1 MLLVVV
7 VLGVIIF
14 GSQFANTAN
23 FANLAVASSFL
34 AIISIGM
41 TFVIL
46 SGGIDLSVG
55 SMYALAAVLAAYSS
69 RWGSL
74 AGIVV
79 PIVTCGALGLV
90 QGTLIGKLRM
100 PAFIVTLAGL
110 LFARGLA
117 FKVSDNGNKTHLI
130 DRGRW
135 MTNLGQERVLGV
147 GAPVWIALA
156 LFGAGLVVLNRARLG
171 QAVRDR
177 RIEDAAV
184 LMGLPVAQVKIVLYD
199 DRRLSGLAGMLV
211 AARSSS
217 GLSTSGSGLE
227 LEAIAAVVIG
237 GTLLTG
243 GAGGLTGT
251 MIGVLLLGVI
261 QNLINQVRDVAL
273 VPPAGGQRSVP
284 HRGRNSAD
292 DRQQE
297 GADVTSERLRVAVV
311 GTGEWW
317 GREHARVFSQRPD
330 VELCAIVGRSS
341 DKTMQRAAEFGTK
354 PYVDLDEMLA
364 TETPDLVSLCLP
376 NESHFDTTLHAIEA
390 GFPLLV
396 EKPLVFN
403 SRRPTAYCRSRRS
416 PPVLRHQLQP
426 PLCPPGADGPR
437 GHRRTASGH
446 LVRHVA
452 IRWRGRHQ
460 H

>member
-1 MLLVVV
+1 MTAHIVAPGPGEQPLSDISAHKSFASLSSLVRRSAAGVVLVAVVV
-7 VLGVIIF
+7 FGVIVF
-14 GSQFANTAN
+14 GTQFANPGN

-79 PIVTCGALGLV
+79 PIVTCGAIGLV

-110 LFARGLA
+110 LFCRGLA
-117 FKVSDNGNKTHLI
+117 FKVSDDGNTTHLI

-156 LFGAGLVVLNRARLG
+156 LFGVGLVVLNRTRLG
-171 QAVRDR
+171 QAVYA
-177 RIEDAAV
+177 IGGSEDAAR
-184 LMGLPVAQVKIVLYD
+184 LMGLPVARVKIVLYTMSGL
-199 DRRLSGLAGMLV
+199 LSGLAGMLV

-217 GLSTSGSGLE
+217 GLSTIGSGLE

-237 GTLLTG
+237 GTLLSG

-261 QNLINQVRDVAL
+261 QNLINQVGTL
-273 VPPAGGQRSVP
+273 RSFHQQVVSGVFLIVVVTAQTII
-284 HRGRNSAD
+284 GRKEQS
-292 DRQQE
+292 
-297 GADVTSERLRVAVV
+297 
-311 GTGEWW
+311 
-317 GREHARVFSQRPD
+317 
-330 VELCAIVGRSS
+330 
-341 DKTMQRAAEFGTK
+341 
-354 PYVDLDEMLA
+354 
-364 TETPDLVSLCLP
+364 
-376 NESHFDTTLHAIEA
+376 
-390 GFPLLV
+390 
-396 EKPLVFN
+396 
-403 SRRPTAYCRSRRS
+403 
-416 PPVLRHQLQP
+416 
-426 PLCPPGADGPR
+426 
-437 GHRRTASGH
+437 
-446 LVRHVA
+446 
-452 IRWRGRHQ
+452 
-460 H
+460 

>member
-1 MLLVVV
+1 MTSHIVAPAPGDPPLGDVSAHESFGSLSSLIRRSAAGV
-7 VLGVIIF
+7 VLLIVMVAGVMIF

-69 RWGSL
+69 KWGSL

-79 PIVTCGALGLV
+79 PIATCGALGLV

-135 MTNLGQERVLGV
+135 MTNLGQERILGV

-156 LFGAGLVVLNRARLG
+156 LFGAGLVVLNRTRLG
-171 QAVRDR
+171 QAVYA
-177 RIEDAAV
+177 IGGSEDAAV
-184 LMGLPVAQVKIVLYD
+184 LMGLPVARVKIVLYTMTGL
-199 DRRLSGLAGMLV
+199 LSGLAGMLV

-217 GLSTSGSGLE
+217 GLSTIGSGLE

-251 MIGVLLLGVI
+251 MVGVLLLGVI
-261 QNLINQVRDVAL
+261 QNLINQVGTL
-273 VPPAGGQRSVP
+273 RSF
-284 HRGRNSAD
+284 H
-292 DRQQE
+292 QQVVS
-297 GADVTSERLRVAVV
+297 GVFLIVVVTAQ
-311 GTGEWW
+311 T
-317 GREHARVFSQRPD
+317 
-330 VELCAIVGRSS
+330 IVGRRE
-341 DKTMQRAAEFGTK
+341 Q
-354 PYVDLDEMLA
+354 V
-364 TETPDLVSLCLP
+364 
-376 NESHFDTTLHAIEA
+376 
-390 GFPLLV
+390 
-396 EKPLVFN
+396 
-403 SRRPTAYCRSRRS
+403 
-416 PPVLRHQLQP
+416 
-426 PLCPPGADGPR
+426 
-437 GHRRTASGH
+437 
-446 LVRHVA
+446 
-452 IRWRGRHQ
+452 
-460 H
+460 

>member
-1 MLLVVV
+1 MTSHIVAPAPGDPPFGDISSHESFGSLSSLIRRSAAAVVLLVVV

-135 MTNLGQERVLGV
+135 MANLGQERVLGV
-147 GAPVWIALA
+147 GVPVWIALA
-156 LFGAGLVVLNRARLG
+156 LFGVGLVVLHRTRLG
-171 QAVRDR
+171 QAVYA
-177 RIEDAAV
+177 IGGSEDAAV
-184 LMGLPVAQVKIVLYD
+184 LMGLPVARVKIVLYTTTGV
-199 DRRLSGLAGMLV
+199 LSGLAGMLV

-217 GLSTSGSGLE
+217 GLSTIGGGLE

-261 QNLINQVRDVAL
+261 QNLINQVGTL
-273 VPPAGGQRSVP
+273 RSF
-284 HRGRNSAD
+284 H
-292 DRQQE
+292 QQVVS
-297 GADVTSERLRVAVV
+297 GVFLIVVVTAQ
-311 GTGEWW
+311 T
-317 GREHARVFSQRPD
+317 
-330 VELCAIVGRSS
+330 IV
-341 DKTMQRAAEFGTK
+341 
-354 PYVDLDEMLA
+354 
-364 TETPDLVSLCLP
+364 
-376 NESHFDTTLHAIEA
+376 
-390 GFPLLV
+390 
-396 EKPLVFN
+396 
-403 SRRPTAYCRSRRS
+403 SRREQT
-416 PPVLRHQLQP
+416 
-426 PLCPPGADGPR
+426 
-437 GHRRTASGH
+437 
-446 LVRHVA
+446 
-452 IRWRGRHQ
+452 
-460 H
+460 